1 MIMGN
6 LHLVTGYAGEE
17 HITSNDQ
24 GSFNAALMG
33 TGEFVLERGRQ
44 FEAQV
49 ISNNTVRIF
58 DGDLLMQGR
67 HIRLK
72 EDTYVDLLFENGM
85 QGYKRT
91 DLIAVRYEKDSITS
105 IESASLVVIKG
116 IQTEDTY
123 VSPEKI
129 TGDIISEHALQ
140 NDTILYKM
148 NFDGLSI
155 QEPEKVFT
163 TVPTLETMKEEAI
176 GQIAEEAEKAIQ
188 NLRGIV
194 QTEFATL
201 VNTLV
206 GEKLAKAVVIAET
219 AYRFSAVKT
228 WGVKSYKSELKN
240 WGFYKLGENK
250 WDKFLNMGSTNFS
263 ALYPFAN
270 TGTQYLIKFI
280 EMVPLDQEHEINNQ
294 GLRGKFGNG
303 LVPLDF
309 FMSWVKNCYGYWYNF
324 SRSPDSFSVEFY
336 YSSNALKTSPW
347 ETAFG
352 DMMKNNNYYLP
363 FKQGLMDGSRIFFRM
378 TIINL
383 FELFS
388 ESFLND
394 PNNFFAKKS
403 NGVFNAVYYSNINLH
418 HIPLNDNLVYT
429 DEQ

>member
-140 NDTILYKM
+140 NDTILYKV

-201 VNTLV
+201 VNTLM

-219 AYRFSAVKT
+219 IYTKEKIKT
-228 WGVKSYKSELKN
+228 WGVNSRYSYIEN
-240 WGFYKLGENK
+240 WGFYKLGKKEWNPFYK
-250 WDKFLNMGSTNFS
+250 MNSFDQN
-263 ALYPFAN
+263 ARYPFDD
-270 TGTQYLIKFI
+270 TSTQYLLTDIKLVCTTEAGI
-280 EMVPLDQEHEINNQ
+280 SRNINELANLDCFLSYMD
-294 GLRGKFGNG
+294 GLRSYRVYAERRPDNFRIMFSYKQ
-303 LVPLDF
+303 
-309 FMSWVKNCYGYWYNF
+309 KNY
-324 SRSPDSFSVEFY
+324 
-336 YSSNALKTSPW
+336 ATSPW
-347 ETAFG
+347 ITAAAEVQTALQDG
-352 DMMKNNNYYLP
+352 DLAAPTSMQYLSYGP
-363 FKQGLMDGSRIFFRM
+363 DYTKVYFRM
-378 TIINL
+378 IIVNL
-383 FELFS
+383 YDLFS
-388 ESFLND
+388 QEFLDD
-394 PNNFFAKKS
+394 PD
-403 NGVFNAVYYSNINLH
+403 NGFISRTQSGIKNGIYYSTFNYK
-418 HIPLNDNLVYT
+418 HIPVNDAITVTSN
-429 DEQ
+429 